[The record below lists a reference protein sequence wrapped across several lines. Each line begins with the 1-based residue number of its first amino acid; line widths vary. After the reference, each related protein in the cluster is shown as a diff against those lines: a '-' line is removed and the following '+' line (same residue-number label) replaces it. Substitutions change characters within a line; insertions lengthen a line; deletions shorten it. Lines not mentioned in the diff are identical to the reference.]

1 MAIEAQG
8 LNQVEEIGFNEAG
21 DAIIGE
27 VDAAQE
33 GDDDSYYSEQEQ
45 ESYEPPLTYDQENV
59 SAFIFNSENDHRE
72 AFIDDMDGGHHHDRG
87 ANQGDDDEYED
98 FDNIESYSASDD
110 ESEHHHHHH
119 GHNHSHERYINH
131 HPMSVAHLPVH
142 VQLWHQVS
150 VIEADPLES
159 KII

>member
-1 MAIEAQG
+1 
-8 LNQVEEIGFNEAG
+8 
-21 DAIIGE
+21 
-27 VDAAQE
+27 
-33 GDDDSYYSEQEQ
+33 
-45 ESYEPPLTYDQENV
+45 
-59 SAFIFNSENDHRE
+59 
-72 AFIDDMDGGHHHDRG
+72 MDGGHHHDRG

-119 GHNHSHERYINH
+119 GHNHSQERYINH

-159 KII
+159 KMIQWINSLQAVLESVSDSHWPYRFSIPSIQTPIGQS